1 MENSERRKEKG
12 KAVRIRGTTGWQGIL
27 HPNPAE
33 VRTGLPLPYHHP
45 ARETCL
51 DRLIPLPGWREI
63 LITTQSEP
71 LASGVSGPANTAQPA
86 EAHLLPASLET
97 PCPHWQMLDSQLG
110 SIGKDGRQGSCH
122 KGLVTNSVC
131 PGANLRLLFPQRGP
145 GRTEVLAQR
154 KYHTWPGKAHH
165 LHGPEKIAPP
175 RDTAVSSVG
184 RGNLSKASGLGSLL
198 FSSEHRHQD
207 VQPVHSVP
215 EGSTSRHQ
223 WWLQQSH
230 KPGRLK

>member
-1 MENSERRKEKG
+1 MENSERWKEKG

-45 ARETCL
+45 ARENCL

-71 LASGVSGPANTAQPA
+71 LASGVSGPANTDQPA
-86 EAHLLPASLET
+86 EAHLLPASGDSR
-97 PCPHWQMLDSQLG
+97 PHWQMLDSQLG

-131 PGANLRLLFPQRGP
+131 PGVTVRLLFPQRGP
-145 GRTEVLAQR
+145 GRTEVLAEGNI
-154 KYHTWPGKAHH
+154 TPGLGK
-165 LHGPEKIAPP
+165 LIISMGLRGAPP
-175 RDTAVSSVG
+175 GDTAVSSIG
-184 RGNLSKASGLGSLL
+184 RGNLSKSSGLGSLL
-198 FSSEHRHQD
+198 FSSGHRHQD

-223 WWLQQSH
+223 WLLQQSH

>member
-1 MENSERRKEKG
+1 MAGHLTSQPSRSQDRPASSLPPSSKG
-12 KAVRIRGTTGWQGIL
+12 KLFGQT
-27 HPNPAE
+27 HSSP
-33 VRTGLPLPYHHP
+33 
-45 ARETCL
+45 
-51 DRLIPLPGWREI
+51 RLKGI

-71 LASGVSGPANTAQPA
+71 LASGVSGPANTDQPA

-97 PCPHWQMLDSQLG
+97 PRPHWQMLDSQLG

-131 PGANLRLLFPQRGP
+131 PGVTLRLLFPQRGP

-175 RDTAVSSVG
+175 WRHCSEQHWQRESVQIK
-184 RGNLSKASGLGSLL
+184 RPRKPALL
-198 FSSEHRHQD
+198 LRTQA
-207 VQPVHSVP
+207 
-215 EGSTSRHQ
+215 
-223 WWLQQSH
+223 
-230 KPGRLK
+230 PGRPACPLCP